1 MPLILGTNS
10 IKDTG
15 YDVANSLRF
24 NDGSSDSLTKSFS
37 GSGNRKTWTLSVWF
51 KLGLIPPASRLFSIG
66 NDASSDI
73 LSIFFTS
80 GDLRFENTVSGS
92 HTLEFRTDQVFRDPS
107 AWSHLVFAVD
117 TTQSTSS
124 DRVKIYHNGSQI
136 TSFSTENYPSQ
147 NSDTL
152 WNHTTGSATIG
163 ARAAS
168 SSGTFFDGYMA
179 EIVSI
184 DGQQLDPTSFGE
196 FDSDSPTIWKPI
208 DVSGLTFG
216 TNGFHLDFE
225 NASSLGADVSGNSN
239 NFTVNNL
246 TSVDQSTDTCTN
258 NACTWN
264 ILYRNQATFTNG
276 NLTYQ
281 APSSNPVF
289 GSLTTFGVD
298 SGKWYAECKYHAGSN
313 HFGIIGIADEVFA
326 TLSDLGS
333 ATNTDLGKTGS
344 ALGSHPNDCT
354 VAYVINTGKIRN
366 NNNNQD
372 YGSGGGDGDIINI
385 ALDRDNR
392 KVYFGIN
399 GTYENSGNP
408 SSGSNGFDLSSQVTG
423 NTYFLGVTNDT
434 GSSETILDFNFGG
447 GFGQTAV
454 SSGNS
459 DANGHGNFEYAVPTG
474 FFAWNSKN
482 LAEFG

>member
-1 MPLILGTNS
+1 MSLLIPGTNS

-51 KLGLIPPASRLFSIG
+51 KLGLTPPASRLFSIG
-66 NDASSDI
+66 NDASNDI

-92 HTLEFRTDQVFRDPS
+92 HTLEFRTEQAFRDPS

-124 DRVKIYHNGSQI
+124 NRVKIYHNGSQI
-136 TSFSTENYPSQ
+136 TSFSTSNYPSQ

-168 SSGTFFDGYMA
+168 PSNTYFDGYMT

-196 FDSDSPTIWKPI
+196 FDSDSPNIWKPI

-216 TNGFHLDFE
+216 TNGFYLDFE
-225 NASSLGADVSGNSN
+225 NSSSLGADVSGNSN

-258 NACTWN
+258 NF
-264 ILYRNQATFTNG
+264 ATFNPLDNYWQSNTYSDG
-276 NLTYQ
+276 NLKTVTGTTPYNYN
-281 APSSNPVF
+281 SS
-289 GSLTTFGVD
+289 TIGVS
-298 SGKWYAECKYHAGSN
+298 SGKWYCEVKMTAHSETDGNNYSMIGITSKLTTSATDHLGQNASDYRYYGRDGTIRNNGSDSSYGN
-313 HFGIIGIADEVFA
+313 SYGVGDIIGIAI
-326 TLSDLGS
+326 DL
-333 ATNTDLGKTGS
+333 D
-344 ALGSHPNDCT
+344 
-354 VAYVINTGKIRN
+354 N
-366 NNNNQD
+366 NK
-372 YGSGGGDGDIINI
+372 
-385 ALDRDNR
+385 L
-392 KVYFGIN
+392 YFSKN
-399 GTYENSGNP
+399 GTFQNSGDPTSGSTGTGAISITASASTPIGAYFIAVGYYDGSDTGTFEFNSGNP
-408 SSGSNGFDLSSQVTG
+408 SFS
-423 NTYFLGVTNDT
+423 
-434 GSSETILDFNFGG
+434 I
-447 GFGQTAV
+447 
-454 SSGNS
+454 SSGNA
-459 DANGHGNFEYAVPTG
+459 DANGYGNFEYSVPSG
-474 FFAWNSKN
+474 YYALNSKN